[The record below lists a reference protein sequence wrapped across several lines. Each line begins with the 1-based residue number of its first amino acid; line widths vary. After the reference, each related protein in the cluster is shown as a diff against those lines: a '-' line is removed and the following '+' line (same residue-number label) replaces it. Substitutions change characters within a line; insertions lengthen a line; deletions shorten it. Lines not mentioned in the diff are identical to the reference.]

1 MDSCHQALEPRPHV
15 RSESPGPGRS
25 FQPCRCGTLPCGP
38 LPERPRG
45 YVYNLDADNPMNT
58 SKFQVSSEHAETFLD
73 IAETVYGFKCEF
85 PEGLFERPSL
95 VRETLRDIDGREY
108 EIDIHTDFVIH
119 KRGTKVHF
127 KRMSAGEKKILEV
140 AIVGGTP
147 ESEQITS
154 PCGRCRQVLLEYAS
168 IGKNDFPIYCA
179 NYNLSKIQ
187 LATICELVPIPFC
200 PDQLLSS

>member
-1 MDSCHQALEPRPHV
+1 MPILINTLESLSSDTQKLMRLA
-15 RSESPGPGRS
+15 
-25 FQPCRCGTLPCGP
+25 Q
-38 LPERPRG
+38 
-45 YVYNLDADNPMNT
+45 
-58 SKFQVSSEHAETFLD
+58 QVSLKAYNRYSNFNVGAAILCESGNINLGTFMENVSLGLTICAET
-73 IAETVYGFKCEF
+73 AAVT
-85 PEGLFERPSL
+85 SAN
-95 VRETLRDIDGREY
+95 
-108 EIDIHTDFVIH
+108 
-119 KRGTKVHF
+119 
-127 KRMSAGEKKILEV
+127 SAGEKKILEV